1 MPIERAYNVPLRKE
15 WLKAPRYKRAK
26 KAIAALRKFLIR
38 HMKSDNISIG
48 KNLNEE
54 IWKHGIKN
62 PPHHVKIN
70 VLKEDDGKVYA
81 ELIGYPVKPEIKAVE
96 KKEEEKKEEK
106 PKEIEEKEK
115 NLEEK
120 REEIKKEK
128 EEEAKKKEKIIKQL
142 EEKKEKAEKK
152 AKGRPKEKFVK
163 GRGVKGE
170 EKRKKERV
178 VSK

>member
-1 MPIERAYNVPLRKE
+1 MPIERTYNVPLRKE

-26 KAIAALRKFLIR
+26 KAITALRKFLVR
-38 HMKSDNISIG
+38 HMKSENISIG

-54 IWKHGIKN
+54 IWKHGMRN

-81 ELIGYPVKPEIKAVE
+81 ELIGYPLKPEAKPEE
-96 KKEEEKKEEK
+96 KKEEKKEEK
-106 PKEIEEKEK
+106 PKEIEEREK
-115 NLEEK
+115 RLEEK

-128 EEEAKKKEKIIKQL
+128 EEEAKKKEKIIEQL

-152 AKGRPKEKFVK
+152 ARGKPKEKFIK
-163 GRGVKGE
+163 GRGVRGE